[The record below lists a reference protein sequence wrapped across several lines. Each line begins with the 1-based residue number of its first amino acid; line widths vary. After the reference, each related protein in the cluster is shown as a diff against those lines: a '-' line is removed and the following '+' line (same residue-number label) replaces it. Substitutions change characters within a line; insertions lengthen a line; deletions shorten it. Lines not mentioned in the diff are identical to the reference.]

1 MIEKYTFNELFKR
14 FEPIEVNCSYC
25 GLSAMDN
32 IDDCYFLPLYVK
44 KDSTNLIVYRSVKF
58 AKILIGIPRCIK
70 CKKIHFDAKKKAAII
85 SLSFAIALFAIS
97 LYNMITIGP
106 VFTAIGVLLAL
117 IGGFYANEKLQER
130 YVVEKD
136 IYTWRDGAETNYII
150 RDLIISGWSFEPP
163 TP

>member
-1 MIEKYTFNELFKR
+1 
-14 FEPIEVNCSYC
+14 
-25 GLSAMDN
+25 
-32 IDDCYFLPLYVK
+32 
-44 KDSTNLIVYRSVKF
+44 
-58 AKILIGIPRCIK
+58 
-70 CKKIHFDAKKKAAII
+70 
-85 SLSFAIALFAIS
+85 
-97 LYNMITIGP
+97 MITIGP

-163 TP
+163 TL